1 MDWYLKVLRNY
12 IGFGGRARRK
22 EYWMFVLVNFILI
35 MVLGIIDKILG
46 WERAGGEGVLTTIYG
61 LLVLLPSWAVL
72 FRRLHDT
79 DRSAWWLLLL
89 LIPIVGWLVIL
100 VFNCQAGTP
109 GKTASG
115 PIQNSTHKTKPG
127 GVSRTG
133 LDFLFVVMGKE
144 LGYFAQAPRFG
155 LTHAVA
161 PPRHN
166 DVHFAGVLRADHA

>member
-35 MVLGIIDKILG
+35 MVLGIVDKILG

-89 LIPIVGWLVIL
+89 LIPIIGWIVIL
-100 VFNCQAGTP
+100 GNDSNLLIVFYVQIMP
-109 GKTASG
+109 D
-115 PIQNSTHKTKPG
+115 
-127 GVSRTG
+127 
-133 LDFLFVVMGKE
+133 DFVMQ
-144 LGYFAQAPRFG
+144 LHRF
-155 LTHAVA
+155 
-161 PPRHN
+161 
-166 DVHFAGVLRADHA
+166 